1 VAFAVGGAQAAC
13 VRVIAICAALA
24 ACGGPDPAPRAAV
37 ASVPAHAVALV
48 PGHDAGAVALEPP
61 PSARLAADVVPLRY
75 ELTLEVDPARDRFA
89 GHVAIT
95 IAVAT
100 PGTRRLWLHAAEL
113 EIARATLTT
122 GGPGEPVTVLDGGAQ
137 LRGFALPR
145 AVGPGEPVT
154 LTIDYTGHATDLGGR
169 TGKDEEGLF
178 RERAGGRWY
187 LYSQSESSFARKIVP
202 CFDEPRF
209 KPAWQ
214 VTAIVPRG
222 QVALG
227 NAPVLDERARPDGR
241 REVRFAEIAALPSYL
256 LAIAVGPFELIDAGK
271 LGKNHVPVR
280 LAVMPGD
287 GPRTAPARRVLP
299 GIVDALERYLDQP
312 LPLAKLDLVAVP
324 AFFGAMENPGLIT
337 FETVVLVGGRELTSI
352 AAHEL
357 AHQWFGNAVTPAWWD
372 HLWLSEAFATW
383 LADRVTDALG
393 GARPPALVHRARAQA
408 LAADD
413 ELDAEPLVHPVEA
426 DDIEPAFDAIAYD
439 KGAAVLAMFER
450 FVGPD
455 AFQAAVRG
463 YVARNAGRA
472 VTSQAFL
479 DALAGASRPEV
490 SAALATNLAHAGTPV
505 VELAIR
511 CGAAPAIVASVR
523 AGVTLPVCVRT
534 PPDARRCFLAG
545 AHTEQPLPAGGCP
558 AWLVGNDGG
567 RGYYR
572 VAWPGAA
579 AVMPASW
586 APFAALS
593 PDERLARGDD
603 LAAAV
608 QHGELAIPGA
618 LDQLTAL
625 ARSRDP
631 YGALAALA
639 IARAIDP
646 LVTDPVR
653 PAWTRWLAGRFA
665 DRLTRA
671 ALGTPR
677 APIDGLLRT
686 QLVELVHAAIDPATL
701 AAARAAVLRNL
712 DAGVDRTQLRLAA
725 VRDSELVF
733 DRLVEAAA
741 RPARDDPRGDRAGD
755 LLEALGAFPAGFA
768 PRVVRLVLDHRFTVE
783 QAWPAVAA
791 MLARRE
797 TAAAA
802 WSALH
807 DQLDAVLSRLSAD
820 QTRDL
825 IAACAALCEATPR
838 AQVAAELSARAG
850 RASRPTLAT
859 TLATID
865 RCIARRAA
873 AGDLAA
879 ALGATGAL
887 TPRP

>member
-1 VAFAVGGAQAAC
+1 M
-13 VRVIAICAALA
+13 RVIASCAALVACAALA
-24 ACGGPDPAPRAAV
+24 ACGGPEPAPHASSPVNAPADAGAAAPELAPAPRL
-37 ASVPAHAVALV
+37 S
-48 PGHDAGAVALEPP
+48 DQ
-61 PSARLAADVVPLRY
+61 VVPLRY
-75 ELTLEVDPARDRFA
+75 ALTLEVDPASDRFA

-113 EIARATLTT
+113 EIVRATLTT
-122 GGPGEPVTVLDGGAQ
+122 GGRSAPVHVIDGDAP
-137 LRGFALPR
+137 LRGFALPD

-154 LTIDYTGHATDLGGR
+154 LTIDYTGHAADLSDR
-169 TGKDEEGLF
+169 TGSDEEGLF
-178 RERAGGRWY
+178 RERADGRWY
-187 LYSQSESSFARKIVP
+187 LYSQAESSFARRIVP

-227 NAPVLDERARPDGR
+227 NAPVLDEHDRPDGR

-256 LAIAVGPFELIDAGK
+256 FAIAVGPFELIDAGK
-271 LGKNHVPVR
+271 LGKHHVPVR

-287 GPRTAPARRVLP
+287 GGKTAPALRVLP
-299 GIVDALERYLDQP
+299 RIVDALERYLDQP
-312 LPLAKLDLVAVP
+312 LPLTKLDLVAVP

-337 FETVVLVGGRELTSI
+337 FETVVLVGGRDLTSI

-383 LADRVTDALG
+383 LADRVTGALG
-393 GARPPALVHRARAQA
+393 GARRPALAHRTRAQA

-413 ELDAEPLVHPVEA
+413 ELDAEPLVHAVEP

-523 AGVTLPVCVRT
+523 DGVTLPVCVRA
-534 PPDARRCFLAG
+534 PPETRLCFLAG
-545 AHTEQPLPAGGCP
+545 AHTEQPLPPGRCP
-558 AWLVGNDGG
+558 SWLVGNDGG

-572 VAWPGAA
+572 VAWHGVAA
-579 AVMPASW
+579 ALPAIT

-608 QHGELAIPGA
+608 QHGELTPAGA
-618 LDQLTAL
+618 LDELGAL
-625 ARSRDP
+625 ARSGDP
-631 YGALAALA
+631 DGALAALA

-646 LVTDPVR
+646 LVGDAVR
-653 PAWTRWLAGRFA
+653 PAWTQWLASRFP
-665 DRLTRA
+665 DRLTRT

-677 APIDGLLRT
+677 SPVDGLLRE
-686 QLVELVHAAIDPATL
+686 QLVALVHAAIDPAIL
-701 AAARAAVLRNL
+701 ATARAVVLRQL

-725 VRDSELVF
+725 VGDADLVF
-733 DRLVEAAA
+733 DRLVDAAA
-741 RPARDDPRGDRAGD
+741 RQARDDPRGDRAAD
-755 LLEALGAFPAGFA
+755 LLEALGVFPAGFA
-768 PRVVRLVLDHRFTVE
+768 PRVVRLVLDHRFAVE
-783 QAWPAVAA
+783 QAWPALAA
-791 MLARRE
+791 MLARGE
-797 TAAAA
+797 TASAA
-802 WSALH
+802 WQALH
-807 DQLDAVLSRLSAD
+807 DQLDAVLARLSAD
-820 QTRDL
+820 RTRDV
-825 IAACAALCEATPR
+825 IAACASLCDPAAR
-838 AQVAAELSARAG
+838 AQVAADFTARAR
-850 RASRPTLAT
+850 RAPRPALAT

-873 AGDLAA
+873 AGDLAQ
-879 ALGATGAL
+879 ALRTAGAS
-887 TPRP
+887 TPRR